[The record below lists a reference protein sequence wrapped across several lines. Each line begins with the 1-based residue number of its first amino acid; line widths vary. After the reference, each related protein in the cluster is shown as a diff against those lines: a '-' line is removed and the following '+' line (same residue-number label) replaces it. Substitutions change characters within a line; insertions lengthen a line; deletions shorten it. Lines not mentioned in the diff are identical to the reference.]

1 MTSQTINLNLIPQG
15 VKPVIHVSQYDKGQ
29 TWIFKLMIGD
39 AYYQIPSGSAV
50 TIQGTKKDNTGFQYA
65 CSYSGYEVTAIEQQ
79 QMTVLAGDVPA
90 ELRIV
95 KGDELIGTLNF
106 IIRVE
111 EAALSD
117 NTIISETELPEFE
130 EIIEF
135 ISQVPAIEAEIE
147 ANKEDSEAWA
157 KGTKNGTPVPSTDD
171 QYHNNSKWYAEQAA
185 QASAHPPII
194 GQNGNWYVYDAQSGQ
209 YVDSGNPSRGAD
221 GTDGVTPVIAA
232 TASVD
237 NTTGTPSV
245 SVVKTGTDAA
255 PSFAFNF
262 LHLKGSQGDQ
272 GDQGDTGNGIA
283 SVTKIGT
290 VGLVDTYRITF
301 TNDTYFDYTV
311 TNGQDGQGAGDMT
324 KLVYDSDNAVANAG
338 GIADY
343 VDSMMGYVTDSQY
356 TAISNILS

>member
-1 MTSQTINLNLIPQG
+1 MTTQTLNLNLIPQG

-29 TWIFKLMIGD
+29 SWIFKLMVGD
-39 AYYQIPSGSAV
+39 AYYQIPSGSSV
-50 TIQGTKKDNTGFQYA
+50 MIQGTKKDNTGFQYA

-79 QMTVLAGDVPA
+79 QMTILAGDVPA
-90 ELRIV
+90 ELRIT

-117 NTIISETELPEFE
+117 NTVLSETELPEFE
-130 EIIEF
+130 EVIEF
-135 ISQVPAIEAEIE
+135 INQVPAIEAVIE
-147 ANKEDSEAWA
+147 SNKEDSEAWA

-209 YVDSGNPSRGAD
+209 YVDSGNPSRGE
-221 GTDGVTPVIAA
+221 DGVTPAIAA

-237 NTTGTPSV
+237 NTTGTPTV
-245 SVVKTGTDAA
+245 NVVKTGTDAA

-262 LHLKGSQGDQ
+262 LHLKGVQGDQ
-272 GDQGDTGNGIA
+272 GDPGDTGNGIA
-283 SVTKIGT
+283 NVSKIGT

-301 TNDTYFDYTV
+301 TDGSHYDYTV

-338 GIADY
+338 GIAAY
-343 VDSMMGYVTDSQY
+343 VNDMMGYVTDSQY